1 MTDTPTPEDPHDDLA
16 DEAAAEANASG
27 DDAAASDAPVVPEL
41 EYPNDTLEAALAR
54 RSLELPA
61 EQTALLKRYAELLW
75 DWNEKINLTRHTT
88 WEKFVGRDVVDSM
101 ALVPFLAQKSR
112 VLDVGTGGGV
122 PGLVLKIVRPDLDV
136 ILSDTTAKKIRVVDE
151 IVNRLGINV
160 IVHHGRAEELLKTR
174 SMNDLVVRA
183 VAPIEKLVTWFNPV
197 HQKFDRLL
205 IIKGPSWVQERYEA
219 RQKHLL
225 EKWQLRKLSE
235 WPLPGTNGRSVL
247 LEIKRRD
254 KK

>member
-1 MTDTPTPEDPHDDLA
+1 MTDTPTPEDSHDDLS
-16 DEAAAEANASG
+16 DEAAASSEAV
-27 DDAAASDAPVVPEL
+27 AANEAPIFPEL

-54 RSLELPA
+54 RSLELPT
-61 EQTALLKRYAELLW
+61 EQVSLLRRYAELLW

-88 WEKFVGRDVVDSM
+88 WEKFVGRDLVDS
-101 ALVPFLAQKSR
+101 LAVAAELPQKSR
-112 VLDVGTGGGV
+112 ILDVGTGGGV
-122 PGLVLKIVRPDLDV
+122 PGLMLKIVRPDLDV
-136 ILSDTTAKKIRVVDE
+136 VLSDTTAKKIRVLDE
-151 IVNRLGINV
+151 IVNRLGLAV

-174 SMNDLVVRA
+174 TMNDLVVRA
-183 VAPIEKLVTWFNPV
+183 VAPLEKLITWFNPV

-225 EKWQLRKLSE
+225 EKWHLRKLSE
-235 WPLPGTNGRSVL
+235 WPLPGTNGQSVL

>member
-1 MTDTPTPEDPHDDLA
+1 MTDTPLPEDHHDDLA
-16 DEAAAEANASG
+16 DDATAAAQ
-27 DDAAASDAPVVPEL
+27 ASDAPIVPEL
-41 EYPNDTLEAALAR
+41 EYPDDTLEAALAR
-54 RSLELPA
+54 RKLELPA
-61 EQTALLKRYAELLW
+61 EQVALLKRYAELLW
-75 DWNEKINLTRHTT
+75 EWNEKINLTRHTT
-88 WEKFVGRDVVDSM
+88 WEKFVGRDLVDS
-101 ALVPFLAQKSR
+101 LAVAAELPQKAR
-112 VLDVGTGGGV
+112 ILDVGTGGGV
-122 PGLVLKIVRPDLDV
+122 PGLMLKIVRPDLDV
-136 ILSDTTAKKIRVVDE
+136 VLSDTTAKKIRVLDE
-151 IVNRLGINV
+151 IVNRLGIAV

-183 VAPIEKLVTWFNPV
+183 VAPIEKLLTWFNPV

-225 EKWQLRKLSE
+225 EKWHLRKLSE
-235 WPLPGTNGRSVL
+235 WPLPGTNGQSVL

>member
-1 MTDTPTPEDPHDDLA
+1 MTDTPTPEDSHDDLP
-16 DEAAAEANASG
+16 DEVATEGNAAPAN
-27 DDAAASDAPVVPEL
+27 DAPIVPEL

-61 EQTALLKRYAELLW
+61 EQVSLLRRYAELLW

-88 WEKFVGRDVVDSM
+88 WEKFVGRDLVDS
-101 ALVPFLAQKSR
+101 LAVAAELPQKSR
-112 VLDVGTGGGV
+112 ILDVGTGGGV

-136 ILSDTTAKKIRVVDE
+136 VLSDTTAKKIRVLDE
-151 IVNRLGINV
+151 IVNRLGLAV

-174 SMNDLVVRA
+174 TMNDLVVRA
-183 VAPIEKLVTWFNPV
+183 VAPLEKLITWFNPV

-225 EKWQLRKLSE
+225 EKWHLRKLSE
-235 WPLPGTNGRSVL
+235 WPLPGTNGQSVL

>member
-1 MTDTPTPEDPHDDLA
+1 MTDTPLPEDRNDDLA
-16 DEAAAEANASG
+16 DDAAA
-27 DDAAASDAPVVPEL
+27 AAQASDAPIIPEL
-41 EYPNDTLEAALAR
+41 EYPDDTLEAALAR
-54 RSLELPA
+54 RKLELPA
-61 EQTALLKRYAELLW
+61 EQVALLKRYAELLW
-75 DWNEKINLTRHTT
+75 EWNEKINLTRHTT
-88 WEKFVGRDVVDSM
+88 WEKFVGRDLVDS
-101 ALVPFLAQKSR
+101 LAVAAELPQKAR
-112 VLDVGTGGGV
+112 ILDVGTGGGV
-122 PGLVLKIVRPDLDV
+122 PGLMLKIVRPDLDV
-136 ILSDTTAKKIRVVDE
+136 VLSDTTAKKIRVLDE
-151 IVNRLGINV
+151 IVNRLGIAV

-183 VAPIEKLVTWFNPV
+183 VAPIEKLLTWFNPV

-225 EKWQLRKLSE
+225 EKWHLRKLSE
-235 WPLPGTNGRSVL
+235 WPLPGTNGQSVL

>member
-1 MTDTPTPEDPHDDLA
+1 MTDTPASDDEHDSLDA
-16 DEAAAEANASG
+16 APSDEAQP
-27 DDAAASDAPVVPEL
+27 SDAPIVPEL
-41 EYPNDTLEAALAR
+41 EYPDDTLEAALAR
-54 RSLELPA
+54 RELELPA
-61 EQTALLKRYAELLW
+61 EQVALLKRYAELLW
-75 DWNEKINLTRHTT
+75 EWNEKINLTRHTT
-88 WEKFVGRDVVDSM
+88 WEKFVGRDLVDS
-101 ALVPFLAQKSR
+101 LAVAAELPQKAR
-112 VLDVGTGGGV
+112 ILDVGTGGGV
-122 PGLVLKIVRPDLDV
+122 PGLMLKIVRPDLDV
-136 ILSDTTAKKIRVVDE
+136 VLSDTTAKKIRVLDE
-151 IVNRLGINV
+151 IVNRLGIAV

-183 VAPIEKLVTWFNPV
+183 VAPIEKLLTWFNPV

-225 EKWQLRKLSE
+225 EKWHLRKLSE
-235 WPLPGTNGRSVL
+235 WPLPGTNGQSVL